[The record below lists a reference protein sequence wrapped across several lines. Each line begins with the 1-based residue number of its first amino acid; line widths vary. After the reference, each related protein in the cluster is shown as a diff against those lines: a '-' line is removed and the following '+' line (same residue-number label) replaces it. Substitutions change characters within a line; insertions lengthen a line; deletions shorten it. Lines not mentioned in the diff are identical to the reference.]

1 MPPQLVE
8 VYTILFGGFTM
19 ALVIFK
25 NKEVDFVPFSERGQE
40 NPFTVTIRP
49 MDARVLAKLDDGYV
63 TFVNDEGVTLQQGT
77 YNLKAVK
84 YGVVSWKNLNDED
97 GKEYKVAKNAK
108 GEILDEC
115 IGMLPSHI
123 VSELATAII
132 SLSKYPDSAEALL
145 GIGDAK

>member
-1 MPPQLVE
+1 
-8 VYTILFGGFTM
+8 M

-25 NKEVDFVPFSERGQE
+25 HKEVDFIPFSERGQE
-40 NPFTVTIRP
+40 NPFTVTLRP
-49 MDARVLAKLDDGYV
+49 LDSRLISKLDDGYV

-84 YGVVSWKNLNDED
+84 YGIVSWKNLNDED
-97 GKEYKVAKNAK
+97 GKEYNVTKNSK

-115 IGMLPSHI
+115 IGMLPSNI

-145 GIGDAK
+145 GIVVAK